1 MVFSSLSFIYLFF
14 PVVFLLYFV
23 IKNRTW
29 RNGILLIAS
38 LLFYSWGEPKFL
50 LSMLAASFVAYLGG
64 LLITYF
70 DERRRVKGKFI
81 SCLAS
86 VLLITGNLFVFKYF
100 NFTVDTVETITG
112 IQLFVPEILLPIG
125 ISFYTFQILSYVIDL
140 YRGNVETQR
149 NYFWLLLY
157 VSFFPQ
163 LIAGPIVRYQTVEE
177 EILHRRESVDEVAS
191 GTKRFIV
198 GLSKKV
204 LIANNVGAIAET
216 IYGGNTAI
224 FGGAMYWIAALAF
237 TLQIYFDFSGYS
249 DMAIGLGRIFGFH
262 FLENFNYPYISCS
275 ITEFWRRWHIS
286 LSSWFRDYIYIPL
299 GGNRVSKGHWI
310 FNILLVWAVT
320 GLWHGAS
327 WNFVLWGLYYGILLL
342 LEKLVLH
349 RLLDKL
355 PKIFGWIYTAF
366 FVMIGWVLF
375 NLTDPTQLLQAL
387 KIMFTFPATDWL
399 GVLRVDATLLQGLIY
414 LPLGIVCS
422 FPILTKLKKEQG
434 VAVTILSYV
443 VCAILALICIVY
455 LVSNKY
461 NPFIYFRF

>member
-1 MVFSSLSFIYLFF
+1 M
-14 PVVFLLYFV
+14 
-23 IKNRTW
+23 
-29 RNGILLIAS
+29 
-38 LLFYSWGEPKFL
+38 
-50 LSMLAASFVAYLGG
+50 AY
-64 LLITYF
+64 
-70 DERRRVKGKFI
+70 
-81 SCLAS
+81 
-86 VLLITGNLFVFKYF
+86 
-100 NFTVDTVETITG
+100 FTVE
-112 IQLFVPEILLPIG
+112 LVPG
-125 ISFYTFQILSYVIDL
+125 L
-140 YRGNVETQR
+140 Y
-149 NYFWLLLY
+149 LY
-157 VSFFPQ
+157 
-163 LIAGPIVRYQTVEE
+163 
-177 EILHRRESVDEVAS
+177 SV
-191 GTKRFIV
+191 
-198 GLSKKV
+198 
-204 LIANNVGAIAET
+204 
-216 IYGGNTAI
+216 
-224 FGGAMYWIAALAF
+224 
-237 TLQIYFDFSGYS
+237 
-249 DMAIGLGRIFGFH
+249 
-262 FLENFNYPYISCS
+262 
-275 ITEFWRRWHIS
+275 
-286 LSSWFRDYIYIPL
+286 

-422 FPILTKLKKEQG
+422 FPVLTKLKKEQG